1 MSTKVAR
8 FTALKT
14 AASDGVSS
22 GPNVASCGTA
32 FDGNQSIGANCY
44 SLPLELKQG
53 DTLSLQVSMPAT
65 STGQGTVTLQGSNYP
80 YDSLNPSA
88 NSSITGP
95 QANATFS
102 TVSFWDEAT
111 GLWLQTKTV
120 TNAATTFLFTVP
132 IFGASHFRVLW
143 TNTTGTAPVRM
154 DLQVKS
160 DGH

>member
-1 MSTKVAR
+1 MSTKIAR
-8 FTALKT
+8 FSALKT

-32 FDGNQSIGANCY
+32 FDGVQSVGANCY
-44 SLPLELKQG
+44 TLPLDIDYG
-53 DTLSLQVSMPAT
+53 DTVQLQVSMPST

-80 YDSLNPSA
+80 YDMRNPSA

-95 QANATFS
+95 QANATWS
-102 TVSFWDEAT
+102 TLSFWDEAT
-111 GLWLQTKTV
+111 ALWLQSKTV
-120 TNAATTFLFTVP
+120 TNAATTFCLTIP
-132 IFGASHFRVLW
+132 IFGSRGFRALW

-154 DLQVKS
+154 DLMTKS